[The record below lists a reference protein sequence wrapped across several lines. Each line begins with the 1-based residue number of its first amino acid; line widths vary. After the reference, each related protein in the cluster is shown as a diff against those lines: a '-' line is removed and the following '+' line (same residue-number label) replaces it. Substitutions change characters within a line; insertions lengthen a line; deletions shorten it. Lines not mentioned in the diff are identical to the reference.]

1 MRCKDIERLIIDEP
15 DRTLSRQELNA
26 IEQHVTRCSSCAR
39 FLEELHRIRNGFKTL
54 TCPDPPEEL
63 LRRTESLCYAEM
75 EAIRVSDSGV
85 IQRTPPRSVPK
96 IIWVALFALVLLT
109 GILII
114 SLLPDFEIEESLSL
128 KTVLIFTLLVQ
139 NAAMLFFAPVL
150 IQKLRLPMNRL
161 EINGYENL
169 VP

>member
-15 DRTLSRQELNA
+15 GRTLGRQELNA

-39 FLEELHRIRNGFKTL
+39 FLEDLQRIRNSFKTL
-54 TCPDPPEEL
+54 ACPDPPEEL

-75 EAIRVSDSGV
+75 EVMRVSGFSAIRGIHPKSA
-85 IQRTPPRSVPK
+85 PK
-96 IIWVALFALVLLT
+96 IIWAALFALVVLT
-109 GILII
+109 GILIT
-114 SLLPDFEIEESLSL
+114 SLLPGFEMEATVSL
-128 KTVLIFTLLVQ
+128 KTVLIFTLIIQ

-150 IQKLRLPMNRL
+150 IQKLRVPMNRQ
-161 EINGYENL
+161 EKNGYENL

>member
-1 MRCKDIERLIIDEP
+1 
-15 DRTLSRQELNA
+15 
-26 IEQHVTRCSSCAR
+26 
-39 FLEELHRIRNGFKTL
+39 
-54 TCPDPPEEL
+54 
-63 LRRTESLCYAEM
+63 M
-75 EAIRVSDSGV
+75 EAIRVSGSGV
-85 IQRTPPRSVPK
+85 IQRIPPRSVPK

-139 NAAMLFFAPVL
+139 NATMLFFAPVL